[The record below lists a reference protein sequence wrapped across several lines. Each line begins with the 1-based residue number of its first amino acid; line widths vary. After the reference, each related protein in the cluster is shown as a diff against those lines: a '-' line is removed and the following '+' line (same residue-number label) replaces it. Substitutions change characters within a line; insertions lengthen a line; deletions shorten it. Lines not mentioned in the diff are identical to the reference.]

1 MLTLFCTFSMQ
12 VAARMKQYE
21 DELARKRM
29 MAEHELQRQRNAEH
43 VKLQEDAHARC
54 AECVGVMCGGA

>member
-1 MLTLFCTFSMQ
+1 MARFQEEQRMEEQRAQ

-29 MAEHELQRQRNAEH
+29 MADHELQRQRNAELA
-43 VKLQEDAHARC
+43 KLQ
-54 AECVGVMCGGA
+54 VGMCIKGWGVG